1 MGVSSSKSVQ
11 LESSMDVASPC
22 TGVCQTDFFDV
33 CRGCQRTLD
42 EISEWSFLSNSEKQQ
57 VMDRIKNAR

>member
-1 MGVSSSKSVQ
+1 MGMPSAESPK
-11 LESSMDVASPC
+11 LEPCVEVESPC

-33 CRGCQRTLD
+33 CKGCGRTLE

-57 VMDRIKNAR
+57 VMDRIFN